1 MGSDER
7 SVEFNMSLATLERI
21 NDLIKQA
28 HLSSQ
33 GLFSLKTGIPYSD
46 HQVYLNTLDR
56 IYIEVQTKMNSDE
69 RTECIKFEKGIIKL
83 KLKWGDN
90 ILYPFFKNE
99 EKNEKYTDGWN
110 EILFVARQYEV
121 YLMQTMDKHK
131 MLLRDSGKVEDQF
144 DKGF

>member
-1 MGSDER
+1 MEGNEK
-7 SVEFNMSLATLERI
+7 SVQFNMSLATLERI

-56 IYIEVQTKMNSDE
+56 IFIEVQTKMNNDE
-69 RTECIKFEKGIIKL
+69 IKQCRQFEKEIIKL
-83 KLKWGDN
+83 KLKWQND

-99 EKNEKYTDGWN
+99 EKNPQYIESWN
-110 EILFVARQYEV
+110 EILSIARQYEIF
-121 YLMQTMDKHK
+121 LMQCMDKHK
-131 MLLRDSGKVEDQF
+131 MLLKESTDLGL
-144 DKGF
+144 